1 MRTILIVPG
10 VLALLLFAGCKK
22 DEGDE
27 DMYTVDALT
36 FGTYYTNCDSACVKM
51 YEVTPSSLCRDDSAD
66 LKEMLAWGYKFSNI
80 NLLDGSRLAAA
91 KPLLTQ
97 VPKALFDKSAVV
109 FGDPGPEGGLYIKV
123 RTIPGSYRFK
133 IDLRNSAD
141 QPAEVQAF
149 KQQVLEV
156 MAKLK

>member
-1 MRTILIVPG
+1 MVPG
-10 VLALLLFAGCKK
+10 MLALLLLFAGCKK

-51 YEVTPSSLCRDDSAD
+51 YEVTPSALCRDDSAD
-66 LKEMLAWGYKFSNI
+66 LADMLTWGYKFSNI
-80 NLLDGSRLAAA
+80 NLLDGNRLAAA

-97 VPKALFDKSAVV
+97 VPKELFDKSTVV
-109 FGDPGPEGGLYIKV
+109 YGNPGPEGGMYIKV

-141 QPAEVQAF
+141 QSAELVAF
-149 KQQVLEV
+149 KQRVLAV
-156 MAKLK
+156 MAKIK